1 MKNLLFLL
9 ALSFLTF
16 SCGSPTIDENG
27 RDENGDFPK
36 SETVYEQPTNPGYT
50 ETEYTTDPGSTNR
63 RPILKADPAKQKA
76 KETKTQTPVTTPE
89 IEVVEEVDSR
99 PLILYCDLDNKTR
112 LRKRKCTD
120 VFLSKFIYDNLK
132 ATEKLDTS
140 GTVLV
145 RFVVK
150 EDGTIHNPTVIQSLS
165 SELDASAL
173 AVVNKLKNDNVKWK
187 PALVNGEPVPSYFVL
202 PIEFKI

>member
-50 ETEYTTDPGSTNR
+50 ETEYTTDPGSYNR
-63 RPILKADPAKQKA
+63 RPILKADPAKRKA
-76 KETKTQTPVTTPE
+76 TETKKEAPTQEPT
-89 IEVVEEVDSR
+89 VVEEVDSQ
-99 PLILYCDLDNKTR
+99 PLVLYCDLDNKSR

-120 VFLSKFIYDNLK
+120 VFLSKFVYDNLK
-132 ATEKLDTS
+132 TPEKLDTS

-150 EDGTIHNPTVIQSLS
+150 EDGSIVNPVVIQSLS
-165 SELDASAL
+165 AGLDASAL
-173 AVVNKLKNDNVKWK
+173 AVVNKLKDDNVKWK